1 MSLNN
6 NQLSGDIPD
15 VFLALTGLANLD
27 FSSNNLTGPLPPS
40 MGNLTALTSL
50 HIQNNQLSGTL
61 DVLQDLPFQ
70 DLYAYSIMVFISFLF
85 SKGN

>member
-50 HIQNNQLSGTL
+50 HIQNNQLTGTL

-70 DLYAYSIMVFISFLF
+70 DLYAHSIMVFISFLF
-85 SKGN
+85 SKGK